1 MRTALAA
8 AGLGHLADRLDEE
21 AEWNTLL
28 SGGEQQRI
36 GFARALI
43 HQPDVLLLDE
53 AVSTLEDAE
62 ARDLYALLSR
72 KTAADDGDLDRPRH
86 GPGCAAPADR
96 GDDRRV
102 GGEPVAAIRRIG
114 SRCPLNRYTRSSP
127 WRTSML
133 KMNYWTDK
141 WDLDVDV
148 CPCDPHFNEWVAK
161 NKIKNKLIYHFG
173 TGTHHVIGIKQAT
186 NKSNN
191 AVLAITA
198 SKEEY
203 EAYIELSTEK
213 AKVSKAYVAYFGD
226 IYLTNPKLLPDFDVV
241 TMFHLCEFFFPNTAS
256 KSYGGMTDEKLL
268 DLFTAKTKKNGHI
281 LFYMGSMAWNKALPI
296 VQKWEKRAPVKRVGE
311 FKTLLVFRKTK

>member
-1 MRTALAA
+1 
-8 AGLGHLADRLDEE
+8 
-21 AEWNTLL
+21 
-28 SGGEQQRI
+28 
-36 GFARALI
+36 
-43 HQPDVLLLDE
+43 
-53 AVSTLEDAE
+53 
-62 ARDLYALLSR
+62 
-72 KTAADDGDLDRPRH
+72 
-86 GPGCAAPADR
+86 
-96 GDDRRV
+96 
-102 GGEPVAAIRRIG
+102 
-114 SRCPLNRYTRSSP
+114 
-127 WRTSML
+127 ML

-148 CPCDPHFNEWVAK
+148 CPCDTHFNDWVAK
-161 NKIKNKLIYHFG
+161 NKIKNKLFYHFG

-191 AVLAITA
+191 AVLGITA

-203 EAYIELSTEK
+203 EAYIQLSTEK
-213 AKVSKAYVAYFGD
+213 AKVSKAYLAYFGD
-226 IYLTNPKLLPDFDVV
+226 IYLTNPKLLPDFDAV

-281 LFYMGSMAWNKALPI
+281 LFYMGSIAWNKALPI